1 MSCRYLTSD
10 LLNCLNGLARCLAYL
25 DVDFTFKPLAS
36 LCGSRI
42 DRERERERGREKG
55 ARKKCNQDR
64 RERGKRRLIEG
75 VRCEPLV

>member
-1 MSCRYLTSD
+1 MQPVLKSPRFKENSQPEGIVVSCRYLTSD

-42 DRERERERGREKG
+42 DREREREREREG
-55 ARKKCNQDR
+55 SKKEMQP
-64 RERGKRRLIEG
+64 G
-75 VRCEPLV
+75 